1 VRDHLRYHD
10 TIWCAAHRVVELIK
24 RDSRANYAARAAAG
38 TPIGAVGSGSS
49 TTSVGGGGAVSL
61 RGSSGATSSSA
72 GGGLVPPP
80 GSFSTFHVRHGEFQ
94 FKVVRLGAE
103 EIVANT
109 LDLLAP
115 GEMVYVATD
124 EHDKDA
130 FFGPLRAAYEV
141 KFLDDYFEEANLK
154 ALPKNMLGLVDTLV
168 AAQGR
173 VFVGTWFST
182 FSGYIIRL
190 RGYFGRHADSFYYF
204 AKKKF
209 AMQVIESEDS
219 HELEAYT
226 CCQLWF
232 RLYSFTCRACAAQ
245 ISSYLLCFSLNVYC
259 IGLTTCLHVL
269 VPALDLLGPGASF
282 RPFLHA
288 RMANCLGKH

>member
-1 VRDHLRYHD
+1 MHAFSFYLSLVCLSFWTRFVRDHLRYHD
-10 TIWCAAHRVVELIK
+10 TIWCAAHRVVELVK
-24 RDSRANYAARAAAG
+24 RDSRANHAARAAAG
-38 TPIGAVGSGSS
+38 TPVGAVGSGSLS
-49 TTSVGGGGAVSL
+49 SSFSSSSSSSEGIGGAVSL
-61 RGSSGATSSSA
+61 RGNSGGSGSSGSTS
-72 GGGLVPPP
+72 GGGGVIPSP

-103 EIVANT
+103 EILANT

-115 GEMVYVATD
+115 GELVYVATD
-124 EHDKDA
+124 EHDKDS

-154 ALPKNMLGLVDTLV
+154 SLPKNMLGLVDTLV

-209 AMQVIESEDS
+209 AMQVTPMRKSLHS
-219 HELEAYT
+219 F
-226 CCQLWF
+226 CVF
-232 RLYSFTCRACAAQ
+232 VRL
-245 ISSYLLCFSLNVYC
+245 LLN
-259 IGLTTCLHVL
+259 HV
-269 VPALDLLGPGASF
+269 
-282 RPFLHA
+282 PF
-288 RMANCLGKH
+288 GF

>member
-1 VRDHLRYHD
+1 MRDHLRYHD
-10 TIWCAAHRVVELIK
+10 TVWCAAHRVVELIK

-49 TTSVGGGGAVSL
+49 MTSSSSPSSSSGSSGGAVSL
-61 RGSSGATSSSA
+61 RGSSDATNGGGS
-72 GGGLVPPP
+72 GGLVPSP

-103 EIVANT
+103 EILANT

-115 GEMVYVATD
+115 GETVYIATD

-209 AMQVIESEDS
+209 AMQVIASEDS
-219 HELEAYT
+219 HKFDAYT
-226 CCQLWF
+226 CCQPWF
-232 RLYSFTCRACAAQ
+232 RMYS
-245 ISSYLLCFSLNVYC
+245 
-259 IGLTTCLHVL
+259 
-269 VPALDLLGPGASF
+269 
-282 RPFLHA
+282 
-288 RMANCLGKH
+288 